1 MPLSIMVAEVYLFKA
16 VKQSICHRIKWNASL
31 ENNGYQKFVSKI
43 ILLAP
48 TDNDEMIVIE
58 QTQES

>member
-31 ENNGYQKFVSKI
+31 ENNSNAKIVSKI

-48 TDNDEMIVIE
+48 TEN
-58 QTQES
+58 T